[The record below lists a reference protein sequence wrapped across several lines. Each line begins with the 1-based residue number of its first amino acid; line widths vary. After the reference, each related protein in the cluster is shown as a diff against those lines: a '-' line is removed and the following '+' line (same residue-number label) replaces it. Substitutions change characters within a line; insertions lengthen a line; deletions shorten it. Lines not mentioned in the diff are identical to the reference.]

1 MIDHYNANTIH
12 TTYDYNNF
20 KYIKFNRP
28 ISPKNL
34 SKLIE
39 LNKERD
45 RFHLFP
51 IVIDQD
57 YNIIDGQHRY
67 EACKQLNK
75 PIHYLIDRSE
85 EDKWKA
91 ITEVNTAGKKHNAED
106 LFYMLLNDK
115 DPVVLELNKVVMSYP
130 EENIGKIC
138 SYFIG
143 SGNQKNGGTRS
154 LMQKKIHKLHN
165 FELKLSVF
173 EAFLREYNYFKPS
186 HLVSLVAIIK
196 RIEIEKEEVSSY
208 LAKLK
213 TKGFVPHANWGTV
226 IFKEQLIKFHDKG
239 RHANRLGL

>member
-1 MIDHYNANTIH
+1 MIDHYSTNTIH
-12 TTYDYNNF
+12 TTYDYDHFN
-20 KYIKFNRP
+20 YIRFNRP

-39 LNKERD
+39 LNKEKD

-51 IVIDQD
+51 IIIDQD
-57 YNIIDGQHRY
+57 YNIIDGQHRF
-67 EACKQLNK
+67 EACKQLGK

-106 LFYMLLNDK
+106 LFYMLLNDN
-115 DPVVLELNKVVMSYP
+115 DPVALELNKVAVSYP
-130 EENIGKIC
+130 KENIGKLC

-143 SGNQKNGGTRS
+143 TGNTKSGGTRAM
-154 LMQKKIHKLHN
+154 MQKKLHKLHH

-173 EAFLREYNYFKPS
+173 EAFIEVYKYFKPS

-196 RIEIEKEEVSSY
+196 RIEMDKLEVHDY
-208 LAKLK
+208 LERLQR
-213 TKGFVPHANWGTV
+213 KGFVPHANWGTV
-226 IFKEQLIKFHDKG
+226 IFKEQLINFHYKR